1 MRNLS
6 RLFTVALAIGAALTS
21 PIAKAEAGISPTTGQ
36 FATGTGGSPLPLG
49 NPQSVQGFSA
59 EGGYSSR
66 HNDIA
71 TDNTAELTVSV
82 TDPVPEPSSY
92 ALMLGGVA
100 ALGLLVSRRR
110 PPR

>member
-1 MRNLS
+1 MRNLC

-21 PIAKAEAGISPTTGQ
+21 PIAQAEAGISPTTGQ

-59 EGGYSSR
+59 EGGYSR

-71 TDNTAELTVSV
+71 TAAVLTVSV